1 MCFCLATKSILHLN
15 GLCVTFQDRDKEEK
29 REQGDSLDD
38 VSKGPVER
46 LDLVLDA
53 MFLTHGLHQWSD
65 LVQVMPGHGGKQT
78 ATPKWDQC

>member
-1 MCFCLATKSILHLN
+1 MACVLLFKTETK
-15 GLCVTFQDRDKEEK
+15 K
-29 REQGDSLDD
+29 RKEQGDSLDD

-65 LVQVMPGHGGKQT
+65 LVQVVPGHGGKQT